1 MAQFKPIMVE
11 KKEDLN
17 KIPIKAGQ
25 YIVITDEAANE
36 VYLDKT
42 NTDRIKVNQNVFM
55 QSNEPDSPRIGD
67 IWIEIENEK
76 I

>member
-11 KKEDLN
+11 KKEDLD

-25 YIVITDEAANE
+25 YIVITNEAANE

-42 NTDRIKVNQNVFM
+42 NTERIKVNQNVYM
-55 QSNEPDSPRIGD
+55 QDFEPQDARIGD
-67 IWIEIENEK
+67 IWIEIGN
-76 I
+76 